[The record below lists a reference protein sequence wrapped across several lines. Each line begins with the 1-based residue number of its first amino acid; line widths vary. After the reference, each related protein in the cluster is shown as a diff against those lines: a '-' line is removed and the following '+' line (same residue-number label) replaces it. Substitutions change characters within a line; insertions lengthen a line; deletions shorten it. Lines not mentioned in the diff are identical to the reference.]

1 MKVKRTKTGKYSV
14 TMSHE
19 LRLAVWELL
28 VNFLETETA
37 KLLFVKIDDDLNRHL
52 YASVLNEIIV
62 GTSFHLHANWET
74 RIIIKKSQA
83 LALIWLMRNVE
94 GVELLDLKGKLHKI
108 LS

>member
-1 MKVKRTKTGKYSV
+1 MQVKITKTGKYRLM
-14 TMSHE
+14 MSYA

-28 VNFLETETA
+28 INFLESETN

-52 YASVLNEIIV
+52 YAAVLHETMMH
-62 GTSFHLHANWET
+62 TSFHLYANWET
-74 RIIIKKSQA
+74 RILLKKSQA

-94 GVELLDLKGKLHKI
+94 GVELINLKGELHKL